1 MDGRQRQERHRVQRE
16 YQIVNQVVNG
26 PSRGLQEGSVVLE
39 DRVPCP
45 GDSPVQMH
53 VGI

>member
-1 MDGRQRQERHRVQRE
+1 MQERHRVQRE
-16 YQIVNQVVNG
+16 NQTVSRVVNG
-26 PSRGLQEGSVVLE
+26 ASRGLQEGSVVLE